1 MFVSCPFFLLLGHVC
16 CLPSVSSLLA
26 CAFLCFPL
34 SRLFLFLC
42 FSPVSSLWDR
52 VRWYPRPWVGL
63 CPGQGGWWDAPSFAF
78 LSLLCFFS
86 LGAGRV
92 PAALVACAFLRLLSC
107 LWLLSVLVI
116 SFFAVLCLVSCVWVV
131 LPLLS
136 FDFIYPYLS
145 SSSPTPCKFLFFPPM
160 WPGDTER
167 ECVPVLCQVSSQ
179 KPGFAWLLVQTLQN
193 RRRCG
198 RLAESNG
205 KRCASVLLGPFRS
218 AVHLRQGLGHYSIH
232 AKGFGQSE
240 LAGQGADGAKT
251 WCNPRAVWE
260 ERPPISPRDGGCD
273 WRLEPIPLKHGEITF
288 ACMHE
293 RTKGISMS

>member
-63 CPGQGGWWDAPSFAF
+63 CPGQGGWRDAPSFAF

-145 SSSPTPCKFLFFPPM
+145 SSSPTPCKFLFFRRYDQATQNVNAFPCYVKFHHRSLGLLGCLFKRFKTG
-160 WPGDTER
+160 GDVEDWLKAMANA
-167 ECVPVLCQVSSQ
+167 VPVFFWGPLDRLSICVRGLVTTASMQKGSVKVNWLDRVLMVQRLGVTPEQFEKSVRQLAPEMADVIGDWSQ
-179 KPGFAWLLVQTLQN
+179 
-193 RRRCG
+193 
-198 RLAESNG
+198 
-205 KRCASVLLGPFRS
+205 FR
-218 AVHLRQGLGHYSIH
+218 
-232 AKGFGQSE
+232 
-240 LAGQGADGAKT
+240 
-251 WCNPRAVWE
+251 
-260 ERPPISPRDGGCD
+260 
-273 WRLEPIPLKHGEITF
+273 
-288 ACMHE
+288 
-293 RTKGISMS
+293 